1 MQDFFCT
8 DPDKMHY
15 PQLAERTK
23 YFKKEKE
30 GVVTMSKILE
40 NMRREVIERVARE
53 TTKNNARETASK
65 LLRSLGLSYEQ
76 VAECVNLSL
85 SEVKEL
91 AKTLGV

>member
-53 TTKNNARETASK
+53 TASK